1 MIEIILLVS
10 SVLFIFALKLFGRPS
25 TAHRANT
32 FAMLAMALA
41 VFSAFNFDFSNYD
54 SAFYITIVVSGIL
67 GALISKRVQMTQMPE
82 LVGLFNG
89 VGGGASGA
97 IAYVELSKSTLPLSD
112 YFVAIFSMVI
122 GMFTFSGSVVAVLK
136 LRGKLNG
143 DYSTIATI
151 FTAFLPPLLLLPGIW
166 DTLILERWGI
176 NILILEYFILLSIIG
191 GIVRVAVIGG
201 ADMPVVIAFL
211 NSLSGIAAMSAGFI
225 VNSIIL
231 IIAGALVGA
240 SGIILT
246 LLMCSAM
253 NRTILQVLKGGFG
266 TSTVNNEYEKDPI
279 STSPEDVAIQLSYAE
294 SVVIVPGYGMA
305 VAQAQAAVKELTN
318 TLKEKSIEVKFAIHP
333 VAGRMP
339 GHMNVLLAEV
349 DIDFEDMY
357 TLEDINSEF
366 SSTDVVIVLG
376 ANDVVNPLA
385 RTDENSP
392 IYGMPI
398 LDVDLAKQ
406 VIVIKRSMSPG
417 YAGIANPLFIND
429 NAKML
434 FADAK
439 EGLEN
444 IIKSFELV

>member
-41 VFSAFNFDFSNYD
+41 VFSAFNFDFSKYD
-54 SAFYITIVVSGIL
+54 SAFYITIVISGLL
-67 GALISKRVQMTQMPE
+67 GVLISKRVQMTQMPE

-89 VGGGASGA
+89 FGGGASGA

-122 GMFTFSGSVVAVLK
+122 GMFTFSGSIIAVLK
-136 LRGKLNG
+136 LRGKLNNVNT
-143 DYSTIATI
+143 TIANI
-151 FTAFLPPLLLLPGIW
+151 FSAFLPPLILLPAIW
-166 DTLILERWGI
+166 ESEILS
-176 NILILEYFILLSIIG
+176 LEYFMLLSLIAGII
-191 GIVRVAVIGG
+191 RVAVIGG

-246 LLMCSAM
+246 LLMCAAM
-253 NRTILQVLKGGFG
+253 NRTLLDVLKGGFG
-266 TSTVNNEYEKDPI
+266 SKSINNEYDKDPI
-279 STSPEDVAIQLSYAE
+279 STSPEDVAIQLSYSE
-294 SVVIVPGYGMA
+294 SVIIVPGYGMA
-305 VAQAQAAVKELTN
+305 VAQAQSAVKELTN
-318 TLKEKSIEVKFAIHP
+318 TLKDKNIEVKFAIHP

-349 DIDFEDMY
+349 DIDYEDMY

-385 RTDENSP
+385 RTDEDSP

-417 YAGIANPLFIND
+417 YAGIANPLFINE

-439 EGLEN
+439 EGLEK

>member
-10 SVLFIFALKLFGRPS
+10 SILFIFALKLFGRPS

-41 VFSAFNFDFSNYD
+41 VFSAFNFDFSKYD
-54 SAFYITIVVSGIL
+54 SAFYITIVVSGLL
-67 GALISKRVQMTQMPE
+67 GVLISKRVQMTQMPE

-89 VGGGASGA
+89 FGGGASGA
-97 IAYVELSKSTLPLSD
+97 IAYVELSNNSLVMSD
-112 YFVAIFSMVI
+112 FFVAIFSMVI
-122 GMFTFSGSVVAVLK
+122 GVFTFSGSIIAVLK
-136 LRGKLNG
+136 LRGKLNNVNT
-143 DYSTIATI
+143 TIANI
-151 FTAFLPPLLLLPGIW
+151 FSAFLPPLILLPAIW
-166 DTLILERWGI
+166 EEIEILS
-176 NILILEYFILLSIIG
+176 LEYFMLLSLIAGII
-191 GIVRVAVIGG
+191 RVAVIGG

-231 IIAGALVGA
+231 IVAGALVGA

-246 LLMCSAM
+246 LLMCAAM
-253 NRTILQVLKGGFG
+253 NRTLLDVLKGGFG
-266 TSTVNNEYEKDPI
+266 STSVNNEYEKDPI

-318 TLKEKSIEVKFAIHP
+318 TLKDKNIEVKFAIHP

-349 DIDFEDMY
+349 DIDYEDMF
-357 TLEDINSEF
+357 TLEEINSEF
-366 SSTDVVIVLG
+366 SSTDFVIVLG

-385 RTDENSP
+385 KTDEGSP

>member
-1 MIEIILLVS
+1 MIEIILFVS

-32 FAMLAMALA
+32 FAMLAMGLA
-41 VFSAFNFDFSNYD
+41 VFSAFNFDFSKYD
-54 SAFYITIVVSGIL
+54 STFYITIVVSGLL
-67 GALISKRVQMTQMPE
+67 GVLISKRVQMTQMPE

-89 VGGGASGA
+89 FGGGASGA
-97 IAYVELSKSTLPLSD
+97 IAYVELSKSTLTLSD

-122 GMFTFSGSVVAVLK
+122 GVFTFSGSIIAVLK
-136 LRGKLNG
+136 LRGKLNNVN
-143 DYSTIATI
+143 TKIANI
-151 FTAFLPPLLLLPGIW
+151 FSAFLPPLILLPSILGEME
-166 DTLILERWGI
+166 TLT
-176 NILILEYFILLSIIG
+176 LEYFMLLSLIAGVI
-191 GIVRVAVIGG
+191 RVAVIGG

-231 IIAGALVGA
+231 IVAGALVGA

-253 NRTILQVLKGGFG
+253 NRTLFEVLKGGFG
-266 TSTVNNEYEKDPI
+266 STSINNEYEKEPI

-305 VAQAQAAVKELTN
+305 VAQAQSAVKELTN
-318 TLKEKSIEVKFAIHP
+318 TLKDKDIEVKFAIHP

-349 DIDFEDMY
+349 DIDYDDMY
-357 TLEDINSEF
+357 TLDEINKDF
-366 SSTDVVIVLG
+366 SSIDVVLVLG

-385 RTDENSP
+385 RTDETSP
-392 IYGMPI
+392 IFGMPI

-417 YAGIANPLFIND
+417 YAGIANPLFVND
-429 NAKML
+429 NSKML

-439 EGLEN
+439 EGLEK
-444 IIKSFELV
+444 IVKVI

>member
-10 SVLFIFALKLFGRPS
+10 SILFIFALKLFGRPS

-41 VFSAFNFDFSNYD
+41 VFSAFNFDFSKYD
-54 SAFYITIVVSGIL
+54 SAFYITIIVSGLL
-67 GALISKRVQMTQMPE
+67 GVLISKQVQMTQMPE

-89 VGGGASGA
+89 FGGGASGA

-112 YFVAIFSMVI
+112 YFVAIFSMVV
-122 GMFTFSGSVVAVLK
+122 GVFTFSGSVIAVLK
-136 LRGKLNG
+136 LRGKLNNVN
-143 DYSTIATI
+143 TTLTNI
-151 FTAFLPPLLLLPGIW
+151 FSAFLPPLILLPAIW
-166 DTLILERWGI
+166 EEMEIFT
-176 NILILEYFILLSIIG
+176 LEYFMLLSLIAGVI
-191 GIVRVAVIGG
+191 RVAVIGG
-201 ADMPVVIAFL
+201 ADMPVVVAFL
-211 NSLSGIAAMSAGFI
+211 NSLSGIAALSAGFI

-231 IIAGALVGA
+231 IVAGALVGA

-246 LLMCSAM
+246 LLMCAAM
-253 NRTILQVLKGGFG
+253 NRTLLAVLKGGFG
-266 TSTVNNEYEKDPI
+266 GAAINNEYEKDPI

-318 TLKEKSIEVKFAIHP
+318 TLKDKNIEVKFAIHP

-349 DIDFEDMY
+349 DIDYEDMY

-417 YAGIANPLFIND
+417 YAGIANPLFINE

-439 EGLEN
+439 EGLES